1 VGLAVK
7 QCLVNVLKHA
17 DTDHAEVVIYGSD
30 TEVSVMIIDGGK
42 GFSER
47 ENSVDRLGLRQSVR
61 RRIETV
67 DGTVQVWS
75 TPGTG
80 TSILIRL
87 PACDSVADPEPVS

>member
-1 VGLAVK
+1 VALAVK

-17 DTDHAEVVIYGSD
+17 DTNVAEVVIYGAGD
-30 TEVSVMIIDGGK
+30 EVSIMIIDGGK

-47 ENSVDRLGLRQSVR
+47 ETSVDRLGLRQSVR
-61 RRIETV
+61 KRIESV
-67 DGTVQVWS
+67 DGSVQVWS

-87 PACDSVADPEPVS
+87 PAKGPVARERAL